1 MSDKTQSIQKAHTA
15 NVMPTGGNAKGGQ
28 LGTIFGIESGD
39 IRIPYVYLVRSG
51 TLSAKLADGSR
62 APVGSLFHSVKKE
75 AVDKLEVLIAH
86 ASKGISR
93 EKKKDNLGNV
103 VRDAHGDEV
112 IVEAACYRAIVLPV
126 KTPKQPFMISFK
138 GFNLF
143 SSWKDFISELA
154 STGRTNLDVVVTL
167 GSREQETN
175 FGYTQVFDLK
185 ITGAATE
192 EQRELM
198 LEASHSFGSVTQKA
212 VDDEDDVEQEAK
224 TATVDNDLSFL
235 NDKDSVDLDDVLPE
249 TSLDDILKS

>member
-93 EKKKDNLGNV
+93 EKKKD
-103 VRDAHGDEV
+103 
-112 IVEAACYRAIVLPV
+112 P
-126 KTPKQPFMISFK
+126 ISK
-138 GFNLF
+138 
-143 SSWKDFISELA
+143 KKE
-154 STGRTNLDVVVTL
+154 
-167 GSREQETN
+167 
-175 FGYTQVFDLK
+175 
-185 ITGAATE
+185 TGATGEKERLKRESIWKKTE
-192 EQRELM
+192 NK
-198 LEASHSFGSVTQKA
+198 HSFFFFF
-212 VDDEDDVEQEAK
+212 
-224 TATVDNDLSFL
+224 FL
-235 NDKDSVDLDDVLPE
+235 HK
-249 TSLDDILKS
+249 